1 MIQLG
6 PEDSSWA
13 SRTANKD
20 GFLAIAAL
28 LLEKEVIF
36 ADDLERILGPRKGS
50 KDSLMDAPEEEPG
63 DAQEVQPVDPS
74 DTTEAGEGQEKL

>member
-1 MIQLG
+1 M
-6 PEDSSWA
+6 
-13 SRTANKD
+13 
-20 GFLAIAAL
+20 
-28 LLEKEVIF
+28 IF

-63 DAQEVQPVDPS
+63 DAQKGQPVDPS